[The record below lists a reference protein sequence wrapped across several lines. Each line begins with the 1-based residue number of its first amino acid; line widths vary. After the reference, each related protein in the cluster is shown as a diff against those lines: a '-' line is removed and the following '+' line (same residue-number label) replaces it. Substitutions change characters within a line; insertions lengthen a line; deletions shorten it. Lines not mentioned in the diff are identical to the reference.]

1 MTVSHP
7 FHFAHYEP
15 AQIRH
20 MLVPTAI
27 GVTLATIGFTALGIY
42 GDGSPG
48 AEASTSEF
56 LVISGI
62 AVVAA
67 GIVFA
72 LVVPRS
78 LDKDS
83 AAMTA
88 LTLSILAAITIMVFW
103 AGVTLALAFGG
114 ILLGMAGRES
124 AKGRTMAISA
134 MVLGLVAVVAYVV
147 IYLSDWMSTN
157 GMI

>member
-1 MTVSHP
+1 MTASHP
-7 FHFAHYEP
+7 FHFTHYES

-56 LVISGI
+56 LIISGI

-67 GIVFA
+67 AIVFA
-72 LVVPRS
+72 VVIPRT
-78 LDKDS
+78 LDKDA

-88 LTLSILAAITIMVFW
+88 LTLSILGAITVMAFW

-114 ILLGMAGRES
+114 ILLGMAARES
-124 AKGRTMAISA
+124 AKGRTMAIAA
-134 MVLGLVAVVAYVV
+134 MVLGLVAVVAYVG
-147 IYLSDWMSTN
+147 IYLWDWMSTN